1 MATVAELNAII
12 DSLQKQKDS
21 GIASVTMDGRTVKYR
36 DQAAIERAIADRT
49 RERDLADGKTPK
61 RRLIVSASKG
71 L

>member
-12 DSLQKQKDS
+12 DSLRKQKDS
-21 GIASVTMDGRTVKYR
+21 GVASVTFDGRTVKYR
-36 DQAAIERAIADRT
+36 GQAEIERAIADAT
-49 RERDLADGKTPK
+49 RRRDVADGKTPR